1 MASRTALEFLTAIR
15 NKIHFSSLT
24 PKPLLWLLALASRG
38 WNHPQR
44 PRAILAGVSIGSS
57 SAVYGDL
64 NGLSAYA
71 GAGGF
76 DTRGTRRGQI
86 NRYIRGNEDNN
97 WRKS

>member
-1 MASRTALEFLTAIR
+1 M
-15 NKIHFSSLT
+15 

-71 GAGGF
+71 RSSSYGQRVFDLAQRERLTQYDIPIQSWKLDAALVKPQWLEYWKARGA
-76 DTRGTRRGQI
+76 
-86 NRYIRGNEDNN
+86 
-97 WRKS
+97 S